1 MPVTSNSNRNKH
13 LGNSQFIRYGRK
25 QPTTKQL
32 LEKSGRKQS
41 VTKQLLEKSG
51 RKQPTTKQAFDLLL
65 LFVTSIK
72 TDTCKNLNMF

>member
-25 QPTTKQL
+25 QPT
-32 LEKSGRKQS
+32 
-41 VTKQLLEKSG
+41 TKQLLEKSG